1 MSKHTPTRLPHAHQA
16 PQSPAVPRRVVWEN
30 LEAFTREH
38 LQEFIQRLLEEEI
51 TELLGREKSVR
62 RTPAP
67 TAVEA
72 EAAPPEAAP
81 RGYRNG
87 YGKPRKLT
95 LQGGTITVRRPRV
108 RGLEERFESQLL
120 PCFLRRTPEVNALLP
135 ELYLHGLAL
144 GDFDLALRGL
154 LGEDAPISASTV
166 ARLKVEWQQEYAEW
180 QQRSLAGLDVVYL
193 WADGI
198 YVKAGLEKEKAAL
211 LVLVGATQ
219 EGQKVVLAVES
230 GPRESIA
237 AWSAILRDLKRR
249 GLNCP
254 ALVIGDGALGLWG
267 ALANVFPAAQEQRCW
282 NHRMVN
288 VLDRIGKP
296 HQEVAKAWLR
306 KMMYAAQREQAVQY
320 RKDFRKWCEGRG
332 FAKAADVLEEDWDRL
347 VAYYDFPGKHWKHL
361 RTTNPVESPFA
372 AVRLRTTAAKRYK
385 KVENATATIWKLLR
399 VAEKRFRRLDGI
411 AALPLVVAGCKF
423 SNGKL
428 VPNVSESEASLAA

>member
-1 MSKHTPTRLPHAHQA
+1 MSKHTPILLRHAQK
-16 PQSPAVPRRVVWEN
+16 PPPTPDLPRRVVWET
-30 LEAFTREH
+30 LEARAREQ

-62 RTPAP
+62 REARET
-67 TAVEA
+67 A
-72 EAAPPEAAP
+72 EAAATELPESGSP
-81 RGYRNG
+81 GYRNG

-95 LQGGTITVRRPRV
+95 LQGGTVTVRRPRV
-108 RGLEERFESQLL
+108 RGVAERFESRLL
-120 PCFLRRTPEVNALLP
+120 PLFLRRTPEVNALLP

-154 LGEDAPISASTV
+154 LGEDAPISASTI
-166 ARLKVEWQQEYAEW
+166 ARLKVDWQQEYAEW

-211 LVLVGATQ
+211 LVLIGATK
-219 EGQKVVLAVES
+219 EGKKVVLAVES
-230 GPRESIA
+230 GHRESISS
-237 AWSAILRDLKRR
+237 WSAILRDLKKR

-306 KMMYAAQREQAVQY
+306 KMMYADTREQAVKY
-320 RKDFRKWCEGRG
+320 RKDFRKWCEGQG
-332 FAKAADVLEEDWDRL
+332 FAKAADILEEDWDRL
-347 VAYYDFPGKHWKHL
+347 VAYYSFPEKHWKHL

-399 VAEKRFRRLDGI
+399 VAEKRFRRLNGSED
-411 AALPLVVAGCKF
+411 LPLVVAGYQF
-423 SNGKL
+423 INGKL
-428 VPNVSESEASLAA
+428 VPNVSESEMPLAA